1 MMGGGCERHV
11 AALNPGDTT
20 PHIDIANLLYFS
32 MNDFDRS
39 TAQLRK
45 CLHSDPDNK
54 VCSKLLR
61 RIKTHDKTIKKA
73 RDLRSKRQFNSA
85 NKLLLSSDPDEPGV
99 IDEIKSEIEDLKKSG
114 VINPKCPLTLLAEL
128 EEMACDSFTEMGK
141 PDKARPHC
149 DEALRLNPSSLP
161 AILAKATRLL
171 KEDAF
176 EDAIRLL
183 EKAKEEIEGAGNDRR
198 VRQKLQ
204 EAHNLLR
211 RSKSKDYYKVLG
223 VSRDAD
229 AREIKKA
236 YRKLTKQYHPDKY
249 RGDLSAD
256 QVQKKMSEINEAY
269 EVLSDPALKERFDN
283 GDDPNSHEGQNPF
296 AQGGNPFAGFGQG
309 GSQTFMFRQ
318 QGGGSPFGHGGP
330 GGGFNFHF

>member
-1 MMGGGCERHV
+1 
-11 AALNPGDTT
+11 
-20 PHIDIANLLYFS
+20 
-32 MNDFDRS
+32 MNDLDRS

-61 RIKTHDKTIKKA
+61 RIKNYDKSIKKA
-73 RDLRSKRQFNSA
+73 REFRAKRQFNSA
-85 NKLLLSSDPDEPGV
+85 NKVLLSLDDEQPGV
-99 IDEIKSEIEDLKKSG
+99 IDEVKEEIASLKTSG
-114 VINPKCPLTLLAEL
+114 TINSKCPLTLLADL
-128 EEMACDSFTEMGK
+128 EEMVCDSFTEMGK
-141 PDKARPHC
+141 PEKARPHC
-149 DEALRLNPSSLP
+149 EEALRLNPSSLP
-161 AILAKATRLL
+161 AILAKATRLI

-183 EKAKEEIEGAGNDRR
+183 EKAKEEIEGAANDRR

-249 RGDLSAD
+249 RGDMTAE
-256 QVQKKMSEINEAY
+256 QIQKKMSEINEAY
-269 EVLSDPALKERFDN
+269 EVLSDPALKERFDR
-283 GDDPNSHEGQNPF
+283 GDDPNSQEGQNPF
-296 AQGGNPFAGFGQG
+296 AQGGNPFAGGFGQG